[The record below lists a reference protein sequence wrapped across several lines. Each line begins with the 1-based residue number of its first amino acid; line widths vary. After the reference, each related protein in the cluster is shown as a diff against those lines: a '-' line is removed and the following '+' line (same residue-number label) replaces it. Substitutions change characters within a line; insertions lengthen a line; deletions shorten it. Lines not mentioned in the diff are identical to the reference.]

1 MGLQELNINSKVK
14 ASHLSRTAYLYVRQS
29 TMHQVQENT
38 ESTKRQYQLRE
49 RALGLGW
56 QTEQIRIIDCDQAKS
71 GASAAGREGFQQM
84 VAEVSLGKVGM
95 VMGLE
100 VSRLAR
106 NNADWHRL
114 LELCSF
120 SDTLILDQDGL
131 YDPSSFNDRLVLNI
145 KGTLSEAE
153 LHILKSRMQQGILNK
168 AKRGEL
174 KVALPAGF
182 EYDELDKVILCR
194 DMHVQESFRRF
205 FATFKRLKSAMAVV
219 KEFHRDGITFPH
231 YCRTG
236 PKSNNIVWGHMTHS
250 QALRVLRNPRYAG
263 AFAFGRTRSKKDIE
277 GKRRYKKTAD
287 KDLIALVR
295 DVHEGYIS
303 WDQFEANRQ
312 TLSKNS
318 VAYRRKGGPLP
329 PREGPALLQGLAI
342 CGKCGKTMTVRYHQ
356 RKGVLIPDYICQRDR
371 IEHATSKDCQ
381 HIPGKNIEE
390 TISKLVLE
398 MVNKSNIKAAVAVRE
413 EMKKRLE
420 ESDRLRRS
428 QVERCRYEADL
439 ARRRYMQTDPDKRYV
454 SEVLEAE
461 WNEKLRKLEDAQK
474 EYEKAV
480 QKDREMLNDNDLD
493 SLQDKLS
500 DFSKIWKDKSLGNRD
515 RKRIVRLLIE
525 DVTILKDDPVTMHI
539 RLKGGASKIIN
550 VQKPEYHLEHFRTAP
565 QIITLIDQLL
575 NHHIESEIA
584 EILNKK
590 GLKTGMGHSFK
601 KETIYGLRARYKIP
615 TRSSRL
621 RKKGLLTRNE
631 IYAILGCSQKKLNS
645 LIEKGVIKRERYGT
659 LTCLFE
665 KPSEEVVKEIKGKRQ
680 KKTNNN
686 NKHN

>member
-14 ASHLSRTAYLYVRQS
+14 ASHLSRDAYLYVRQS

-71 GASAAGREGFQQM
+71 GASTAGREGFQQM

-174 KVALPAGF
+174 KVPLPAGF

-205 FATFKRLKSAMAVV
+205 FATFKRLKSAMAIV

-236 PKSNNIVWGHMTHS
+236 SKSSNIVWGHMTHS

-263 AFAFGRTRSKKDIE
+263 AFAFGRTRTKKDIE
-277 GKRRYKKTAD
+277 GKRRYKKAAD

-303 WDQFEANRQ
+303 WDEFEANRQ

-381 HIPGKNIEE
+381 HISGKKIEE
-390 TISKLVLE
+390 AISKLVLE
-398 MVNKSNIKAAVAVRE
+398 MVNKSDIKAAVAVRE
-413 EMKKRLE
+413 EMKKRLK

-454 SEVLEAE
+454 TEVLEAE

-525 DVTILKDDPVTMHI
+525 DVTILKGDPITMHI

-550 VQKPEYHLEHFRTAP
+550 VQKPEYHLEYFRTAP
-565 QIITLIDQLL
+565 KVITLIDQLL
-575 NHHIESEIA
+575 DHHIESEIA
-584 EILNKK
+584 EILNQK

-631 IYAILGCSQKKLNS
+631 IYAILGCSQQKLNL

-665 KPSEEVVKEIKGKRQ
+665 KPSEEVVKEIKGKKQ

-686 NKHN
+686 NNHN